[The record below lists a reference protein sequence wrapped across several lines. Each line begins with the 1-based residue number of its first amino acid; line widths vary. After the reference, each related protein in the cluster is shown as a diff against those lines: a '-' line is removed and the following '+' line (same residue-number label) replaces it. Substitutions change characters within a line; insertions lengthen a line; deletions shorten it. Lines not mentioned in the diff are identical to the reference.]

1 MKKTGFGSAR
11 RRTDTPVSRRQRAVE
26 YRHVRYMKKK
36 AAAAVSQPAVQP
48 VRKEEKPIRKKAEKT
63 AVPAEKGSADMKNTK
78 NRFHNMLFTKP
89 LTEESA
95 KAEQQEDPAREKT
108 KKEKRL
114 ERKEEKIQDLVDT
127 PRSSV
132 VEMLLKPAYSMEKVS
147 MIDDLTISPMLI
159 FLMNVVK
166 WFAFG
171 DFLTRLIKTFL
182 NEDTFG
188 TARINFTTEIW
199 MSVKIAAFCL
209 AAEYFIDFVLSIVSG
224 LAKRPVRMLK
234 LTEIN
239 GRSSIFTGVL
249 FILSIVLLRFNASLG
264 IGLFTATCVICL
276 VLKGYSLDLFLAMSK
291 NAQIIVLLLAV
302 AAVGF
307 IGTMFMGFAFS
318 DVVDMLNTVIHP

>member
-1 MKKTGFGSAR
+1 MKKTGFGAAR

-36 AAAAVSQPAVQP
+36 AAGAETKAAVQT
-48 VRKEEKPIRKKAEKT
+48 VRKEETPVRKNMEKH
-63 AVPAEKGSADMKNTK
+63 PAEKESVPMDNAK
-78 NRFHNMLFTKP
+78 NRFRKMLFTNP
-89 LTEESA
+89 LSGESG
-95 KAEQQEDPAREKT
+95 KAEQPEEGPAKEKT
-108 KKEKRL
+108 KKEQRR
-114 ERKEEKIQDLVDT
+114 ERKEEKIQVLVDT

-171 DFLTRLIKTFL
+171 NFLTRLVKGFL

-188 TARINFTTEIW
+188 TARINFSAEIW
-199 MSVKIAAFCL
+199 MSVKIALFCL
-209 AAEYFIDFVLSIVSG
+209 AAEYFIDFAVSIVSG
-224 LAKRPVRMLK
+224 LAKRPVRMFK

-239 GRSSIFTGVL
+239 GRSSLFTGVL
-249 FILSIVLLRFNASLG
+249 FILSIILFSFNEALG
-264 IGLFTATCVICL
+264 IAMFIAVCVICL
-276 VLKGYSLDLFLAMSK
+276 VLKGYSLDLILAMPK

-307 IGTMFMGFAFS
+307 AGTLYMGFAFS
-318 DVVDMLNTVIHP
+318 DIIDMLNTVVHP